1 VVKEMD
7 RPAKANDFSK
17 AENRKLSIR
26 NIFTNRVFTILIVL
40 IFLVVVIG
48 ILEPR
53 FVKYD
58 NILTIMRSMSIIT
71 IASVGVTFCMIAG
84 EIDISVG
91 SQMGFYA
98 VVMGLLILKGINP
111 VAAFFITM
119 LVGLFVGAFNG
130 VLITKVGAPSFIAT
144 LGMLSLLR
152 GLSLILTNGWP
163 VMGFAKSNFIKVMG
177 GMIFNNKF
185 PVQVLWMLLILIIGG
200 ILLARTVF
208 GQHVFAVGGNKIAAK
223 FAGINTD
230 RIKITT
236 FMISAACCVVGGAVM
251 LGFMKAADP
260 LGGTGMELQ
269 AIIAVVVGGTAMA
282 GGSGNIIGTFI
293 GAAIFGVIWNGMIF
307 LGVSSYWNDFATGA
321 LLLVA
326 VSIDYLIRRR
336 KA

>member
-1 VVKEMD
+1 MGGS
-7 RPAKANDFSK
+7 AKTNNFSK

-26 NIFTNRVFTILIVL
+26 NIFTNRVFTILLVL
-40 IFLVVVIG
+40 IFLIVVIG

-53 FVKYD
+53 FVRYE
-58 NILTIMRSMSIIT
+58 NILTILRSMSIIT
-71 IASVGVTFCMIAG
+71 IASVGVTFCLIAG

-98 VVMGLLILKGINP
+98 VVMGLLILKGIHP
-111 VAAFFITM
+111 AVAFFITV

-130 VLITKVGAPSFIAT
+130 IIVTKVGAPSFIAT

-152 GLSLILTNGWP
+152 GLSLVLTSGWP
-163 VMGFAKSNFIKVMG
+163 VMGFADSSFVKVMG
-177 GMIFNNKF
+177 GMIFNNKL
-185 PVQVLWMLLILIIGG
+185 PVQVLWMLLVLLIGG

-208 GQHVFAVGGNKIAAK
+208 GQHVYAVGGNKIAAK

-230 RIKITT
+230 RIKIST
-236 FMISAACCVVGGAVM
+236 FMISAVCCVVGGAVM

-260 LGGTGMELQ
+260 LGGTGMELS
-269 AIIAVVVGGTAMA
+269 AIIAVVVGGTAMS
-282 GGSGNIIGTFI
+282 GGSGNMIGTFI

-307 LGVSSYWNDFATGA
+307 LGVSSYWNDFAIGA

-326 VSIDYLIRRR
+326 VTIDYLIRRR
-336 KA
+336 RV